1 MSASVKAAVP
11 ILPAT
16 DVATSLAWWT
26 GVCGFTE
33 SFRDSTPPN
42 YAGISRDGASIHLA
56 RVTDPA
62 VAKAVGDQT
71 MVRIVVDD
79 VTSFFAEYQQRGGKV
94 HPNGGLARKPW
105 GTLEFA
111 AHDPN
116 GVCVTFLE

>member
-1 MSASVKAAVP
+1 MSTSVKMAVP
-11 ILPAT
+11 ILPAA
-16 DVATSLAWWT
+16 DVTASLAWWT

-33 SFRDSTPPN
+33 TFRDSTPPN
-42 YAGISRDGASIHLA
+42 YVGISRDGVSIHLA
-56 RVTDPA
+56 SITDKS

-71 MVRIVVDD
+71 MVRIVVSD

-94 HPNGGLARKPW
+94 HPNGGLSTKPW

>member
-16 DVATSLAWWT
+16 DVAASLAWWT

-42 YAGISRDGASIHLA
+42 YAGITRDGASIHLA
-56 RVTDPA
+56 RVTDPV
-62 VAKAVGDQT
+62 VAKTVGDQT

>member
-1 MSASVKAAVP
+1 MSALVKAAVP

-16 DVATSLAWWT
+16 DVAASLAWWT
-26 GVCGFTE
+26 RVCGFTE
-33 SFRDSTPPN
+33 TFRDSTPPN
-42 YAGISRDGASIHLA
+42 YAGISRDGASIHIA
-56 RVTDPA
+56 SITDKA
-62 VAKAVGDQT
+62 VAKSVGDQT

-79 VTSFFAEYQQRGGKV
+79 VTRFFAEYQQRGGKV

-111 AHDPN
+111 AIDPN

>member
-1 MSASVKAAVP
+1 MSASVRAAVP
-11 ILPAT
+11 ILPAV

-26 GVCGFTE
+26 DVCGFTE
-33 SFRDSTPPN
+33 SFRDNTPPN
-42 YAGISRDGASIHLA
+42 YAGISRDGASIHIA
-56 RVTDPA
+56 SITDKT
-62 VAKAVGDQT
+62 VGKAVGEQT

-79 VTSFFAEYQQRGGKV
+79 VTLFFEEYKQRGGKV

>member
-11 ILPAT
+11 ILPAA
-16 DVATSLAWWT
+16 DVAASLAWWT
-26 GVCGFTE
+26 SICGFAE

-56 RVTDPA
+56 RVSDPT
-62 VAKAVGDQT
+62 VAQTVGDQT

-79 VTSFFAEYQQRGGKV
+79 VTALFAEYKERGGKV
-94 HPNGGLARKPW
+94 HPNGTLARKPW

-111 AHDPN
+111 TIDPN
-116 GVCVTFLE
+116 GVCVTFFE